1 MLFRLSNSIWN
12 TTKLQKAIKFW
23 IEWLLIRTMTV
34 LLVSTHILH
43 ANCTDLLP
51 LETVRQLVS
60 FHYTR
65 KMHVQKTF
73 DFISTAGQLG
83 TRESRDQMSVT

>member
-1 MLFRLSNSIWN
+1 MRY
-12 TTKLQKAIKFW
+12 IK
-23 IEWLLIRTMTV
+23 WLLIRTMTV

-51 LETVRQLVS
+51 FATVRQLVS

>member
-1 MLFRLSNSIWN
+1 MRYSKWLS
-12 TTKLQKAIKFW
+12 
-23 IEWLLIRTMTV
+23 IRTLTV
-34 LLVSTHILH
+34 LLVSTLILP
-43 ANCTDLLP
+43 ANCTDVLSLAS
-51 LETVRQLVS
+51 VQQLVR

-83 TRESRDQMSVT
+83 ISYVQ